1 MARALIAL
9 LLVVGIA
16 GCGGDGAAPVKPPSP
31 DSADPALARA
41 PAGGGRDA
49 DPRRPHPRL
58 ARALRPRRPLPGR
71 VRAVR
76 ARGPRRRLPAAD
88 RVRAH
93 ARPARGDPG
102 QGLDPRLQDGAP
114 DRAQGDRGPR
124 AVLRRRVVRR
134 LPLRDPDHAAATGSV
149 RPHARRPRRPRRRGV
164 PLRLPARVQPPAGR
178 ARHPRG
184 VRRPA
189 GRRRSTTGPTRRSW
203 PGRRTRSCRS
213 TTTPSTRSPR
223 STPAPGRSGCGVP
236 DSAGRY
242 YVLQFVDAWTNNFAY
257 VGHRATGTG
266 AGTFLLVPPGWE
278 GEADGPVI
286 RLPTD
291 VAHDRRPLG
300 GGRRGGPAGGRGAAG
315 AARAQPAGD
324 ARRDPGPGARCATSC
339 IFFEEL
345 RVWLQAFPPAERDL
359 AYQERFAPLG
369 LLEAESPYLDPDP
382 ELAAALRDGVTEGRR
397 QLEAAVA
404 HGGAEPVNGWQPM
417 YHVFDYNL
425 DFFEVGALDDPA
437 WKAAGDEHGALPPP
451 RGRRAR
457 RAVGQPRLRGRLRAG
472 LRRRRRRAAR
482 RHAALR
488 AALRHAA
495 AGRRVLVGDD
505 VRPPE
510 FYLVANPMGRYSIGD
525 RTPGLVT
532 ADGRR

>member
-41 PAGGGRDA
+41 PAGAGET
-49 DPRRPHPRL
+49 L
-58 ARALRPRRPLPGR
+58 I
-71 VRAVR
+71 
-76 ARGPRRRLPAAD
+76 
-88 RVRAH
+88 
-93 ARPARGDPG
+93 RGDLTPASHGPYDLDGRYRVAFEQFAPEDPDVDFRQQTAFVLTLDRREGIPG
-102 QGLDPRLQDGAP
+102 KDSIRVFRTARRTGRKVIEAHG
-114 DRAQGDRGPR
+114 RY
-124 AVLRRRVVRR
+124 LRRRVVRR
-134 LPLRDPDHAAATGSV
+134 LPLRDPDHAAERVASGGMPDDRAALAAEAFLYGFPLVFNLQQVGRVTREGF
-149 RPHARRPRRPRRRGV
+149 GV
-164 PLRLPARVQPPAGR
+164 LPPAPFNHW
-178 ARHPRG
+178 AHATKL
-184 VRRPA
+184 A
-189 GRRRSTTGPTRRSW
+189 GPEDTFVSVNNDTVYSISALDAGAGPIRLR
-203 PGRRTRSCRS
+203 
-213 TTTPSTRSPR
+213 
-223 STPAPGRSGCGVP
+223 VP

-266 AGTFLLVPPGWE
+266 AGTFLLVPPAWE
-278 GEADGPVI
+278 GEADEPVI

-291 VAHDRRPLG
+291 VAMIV
-300 GGRRGGPAGGRGAAG
+300 GRWAVDGEADLPAVAALQEQL
-315 AARAQPAGD
+315 ALEPAGD
-324 ARRDPGPGARCATSC
+324 AAGIPDPAPVSDEL

-345 RVWLQAFPPAERDL
+345 RAWLQAFPPAERDL

-425 DFFEVGALDDPA
+425 DFFELGTLDDPA

-451 RGRRAR
+451 RGRGAR

-488 AALRHAA
+488 PALRDAA
-495 AGRRVLVGDD
+495 AGRRLLVGDD
-505 VRPPE
+505 VRPARVLPRRQPGGP
-510 FYLVANPMGRYSIGD
+510 LLD
-525 RTPGLVT
+525 RRPDARARHRRRT
-532 ADGRR
+532 AR